1 MHYGTIKDLTEIW
14 YVLDMKKNIISLV
27 LVGNGLQISL
37 INLSLK
43 ATKCFT
49 SDEGY
54 PKEELVLSVE

>member
-27 LVGNGLQISL
+27 LVGGLQISL
-37 INLSLK
+37 TNLSLK